1 MENLLR
7 QINSRDVDSTTL
19 KLIRHF
25 AEVKLEAVRKINARI
40 ARDLNKLGKY
50 ACLDPSAYD
59 KLRDKYLRAHKGRQW
74 LELLDIMKKQNCK
87 GDLQHG

>member
-1 MENLLR
+1 MEKILR
-7 QINSRDVDSTTL
+7 QINSGNVDSTTL

-25 AEVKLEAVRKINARI
+25 AEDKLEAVGKINARI
-40 ARDLNKLGKY
+40 ARDLDKLGKY

-59 KLRDKYLRAHKGRQW
+59 KLREKYLRARKGRQW

-87 GDLQHG
+87 GDFRHG

>member
-7 QINSRDVDSTTL
+7 QINSGNVDSTTL

-25 AEVKLEAVRKINARI
+25 VERELERVAKINARI
-40 ARDLNKLGKY
+40 ARDLDKLGVY
-50 ACLDPSAYD
+50 ACLEPSAYD
-59 KLRDKYLRAHKGRQW
+59 KLREKYLRAHKGKRT

-87 GDLQHG
+87 GDLRHD